1 VADID
6 VVKGRSSSWIW
17 WVIAA
22 VAAVL
27 LLMFLMRGNDA
38 NAPARAPGSSA
49 APQQPSLLVA

>member
-6 VVKGRSSSWIW
+6 VVKARSSSWIW

-22 VAAVL
+22 VAVVL

-38 NAPARAPGSSA
+38 NAPAQAPSSSA